1 MVLSPSEM
9 PVSIMV
15 ITCDDILVSSFV
27 LLLVVTG
34 PKLVSGFFYSSPKD
48 MLIDFREGGREKE
61 RERNMNVREK
71 QSVAS
76 CTRPDQGLNCNLGM
90 CPDQESNL

>member
-1 MVLSPSEM
+1 
-9 PVSIMV
+9 
-15 ITCDDILVSSFV
+15 
-27 LLLVVTG
+27 
-34 PKLVSGFFYSSPKD
+34 

-76 CTRPDQGLNCNLGM
+76 CTHPDQGLNCNLGM